1 MSKKCHYGVN
11 QQTKKC
17 AVGCKK
23 SVNGVAVW
31 QPRNLEGKCTPKDFQ
46 TLVYDY
52 VGRDIRDEDLTAAVE
67 RETGY
72 GTINVAEAV
81 QEIIR
86 VRGLEE
92 FPKQRRHSG
101 SAEAVLAQPAVKKPG
116 RILPWLK
123 PKTKKAPEENVFDDN
138 LSPRNKTR
146 HIPMFRQRSP
156 EQYSS
161 SPTPYSPVFHRRG
174 SMSISPGIAAP
185 SESPRVMHGPMPAPM
200 DESPRVMHGPMP
212 APTKKAKVCPPPDT
226 WVAKTSK
233 IGVCAQKC
241 PDDQDTVWTQENG
254 KWRTNCDPK
263 CPPGYLKGK
272 DGCAMTKKSCKDNG
286 QGYSK
291 THKRCVDK
299 KGQNAEQEEGDDSFV
314 DNAAEERHSKFEGKE
329 PTESQKYS
337 EKLNEIFSKTLNG
350 NQRAALLL
358 VQKLKN
364 PENNTAKNNI
374 MESSKT
380 KKQILD
386 LLVEEKVYDF
396 PKNMDNLD
404 LLRQD
409 FINAFDVEMEEH
421 PLAKIY
427 AFCDQHNLDKDNWK
441 VEIGRILESIS
452 DDQYAAIHGRIQ
464 TNLADILAR
473 IETKQNEVVE
483 GKESLSSMPENFLRV
498 GDSAYHIGEDGEY
511 SQGIIKSMFE
521 DSENQEFF
529 TEKMHDKLVGV
540 GDVVLLFENNGHR
553 QYGVVT
559 HENEES
565 GSENGTLTVRKFK
578 KTITKDDI
586 QNGNEKKINA
596 TTKLTLVYEQ
606 PVYPEDEAELKKKEL
621 ATLKFKIPRSKRWG
635 NIFQMGPVDLM
646 MMDAEQH
653 AVPAG
658 IVTFINV
665 MQILW
670 EDTVEVD
677 PSELIRLTEEVYKTP
692 YIPLVEM
699 NDFSDT
705 YDAFVNTKY
714 FRAGDTATDQTVS
727 GKIISVNKKNFTAIL
742 KTSKGEKEVPLRD
755 LTVTN
760 TVPEKETKEAAE
772 AEQLF
777 LDTVEGK
784 DHVDVKG
791 PVEKNLSGDEEEEED
806 EDYEEDSID
815 SSEQRKIDNAEAPM
829 IDFDEMKKIEKI
841 KNVPV
846 IQQNMFEAPRPASP
860 EKQGNVKMP
869 QFAPPAE
876 RAPQFVPPEPA
887 VMPGFHDVAQQVAQF
902 KPTDPTKEV
911 KYVVG
916 KKKNKIMPV
925 LVEGPKAAVPPAL
938 PGIGFL

>member
-23 SVNGVAVW
+23 SVNGVTSW

-52 VGRDIRDEDLTAAVE
+52 VPRDIRDEDLTAAIE
-67 RETGY
+67 REKGY

-101 SAEAVLAQPAVKKPG
+101 SAEAVLAEPVVKRPG
-116 RILPWLK
+116 QILPWLK
-123 PKTKKAPEENVFDDN
+123 PKTKKAAPEENVFDDE
-138 LSPRNKTR
+138 LSPRMKKTR
-146 HIPMFRQRSP
+146 RIPMFGQRSDTSP
-156 EQYSS
+156 TDRYSS
-161 SPTPYSPVFHRRG
+161 TSSTHPYSDGPSPVFHRRR
-174 SMSISPGIAAP
+174 SMPGYVSPNAALAA
-185 SESPRVMHGPMPAPM
+185 MPAAK
-200 DESPRVMHGPMP
+200 P
-212 APTKKAKVCPPPDT
+212 AASSNKTKKAKVCPPPDE
-226 WVAKTSK
+226 WIAKTSK
-233 IGVCAQKC
+233 IGVCARKC
-241 PDDQDTVWTQENG
+241 PDDQDTVWAQENG
-254 KWRTNCDPK
+254 KWRPNCEPK
-263 CPPGYLKGK
+263 CPPGYLRGP
-272 DGCAMTKKSCKDNG
+272 DGCAMTRKSCKDNG
-286 QGYSK
+286 QGWSK
-291 THKRCVDK
+291 TYKRCVDK
-299 KGQNAEQEEGDDSFV
+299 KEPGQANFEQEGDDSFV
-314 DNAAEERHSKFEGKE
+314 DNADPERRSKFEGKE

-386 LLVEEKVYDF
+386 LLVQEKVYDF
-396 PKNMDNLD
+396 PKNMDDLD

-409 FINAFDVEMEEH
+409 FINAFDVELEEH

-427 AFCDQHNLDKDNWK
+427 SFCDKHDLDKENWK
-441 VEIGRILESIS
+441 VEIGRILESITE
-452 DDQYAAIHGRIQ
+452 DQYEAIHARIRS
-464 TNLADILAR
+464 NLADILAR

-483 GKESLSSMPENFLRV
+483 EKEVLSSMPENFLKV
-498 GDSAYHIGEDGEY
+498 GDSAFHIGEDGEY

-521 DSENQEFF
+521 DSENEELF
-529 TEKMHDKLVGV
+529 TEQMHDKLVGV

-565 GSENGTLTVRKFK
+565 GSANGTLTVRKFK

-621 ATLKFKIPRSKRWG
+621 ATLKFKIPRIQRWG
-635 NIFQMGPVDLM
+635 NIFQMGPVFLM

-653 AVPAG
+653 AGPTG

-665 MQILW
+665 MQIIW

-705 YDAFVNTKY
+705 FDTFVNTKY
-714 FRAGDTATDQTVS
+714 FHVGDTVTDQTKS

-806 EDYEEDSID
+806 DEYEEDTID
-815 SSEQRKIDNAEAPM
+815 SSDQRKIDMAEAPM
-829 IDFDEMKKIEKI
+829 IDFDKMKQIEK
-841 KNVPV
+841 KTPPV
-846 IQQNMFEAPRPASP
+846 ILQDMFEAPRPASP
-860 EKQGNVKMP
+860 RPASPKQPAQFKSPEPVVKSP
-869 QFAPPAE
+869 QFK
-876 RAPQFVPPEPA
+876 PPEPA
-887 VMPGFHDVAQQVAQF
+887 FNPPAPANEAPKPAQ
-902 KPTDPTKEV
+902 PMMV
-911 KYVVG
+911 K
-916 KKKNKIMPV
+916 KKKNPLTGKYEV
-925 LVEGPKAAVPPAL
+925 VVD
-938 PGIGFL
+938 